1 MTSAVLF
8 FGADTWVLMK
18 KMIQRLEGSHVSF
31 LRQFTRKQG
40 TWWRVGSWRKVK
52 AYAVLQGVGTHTLRK
67 YVDRRQATVVEWV
80 ANRPIFGVCARETGY
95 EGGGRLRVPW

>member
-1 MTSAVLF
+1 M
-8 FGADTWVLMK
+8 
-18 KMIQRLEGSHVSF
+18 
-31 LRQFTRKQG
+31 
-40 TWWRVGSWRKVK
+40 K

-95 EGGGRLRVPW
+95 EGEGRLRVAWWRQKAAEDHLRVMVEAILEAARV